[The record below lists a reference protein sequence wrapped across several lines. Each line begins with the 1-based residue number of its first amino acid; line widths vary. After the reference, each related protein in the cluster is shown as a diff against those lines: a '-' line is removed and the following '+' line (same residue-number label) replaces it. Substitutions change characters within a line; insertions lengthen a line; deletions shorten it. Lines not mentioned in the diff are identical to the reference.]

1 MPGEGSQLRGEAGVF
16 ERWWREHSELDQLVT
31 ELDAALRDG
40 SGARARESL
49 DDLTEAF
56 RSHLAIEEEVYFPL
70 LEGLLPEQAAGI
82 RSARLAHRE
91 LLGALDEMVEQ
102 VAQADL
108 PTARATLDV
117 LLQRF
122 RDHEQ
127 EEARMVAKLRVSPRS

>member
-1 MPGEGSQLRGEAGVF
+1 VF
-16 ERWWREHSELDQLVT
+16 ERWWEEHSELDQLVT

-40 SGARARESL
+40 RSGRASEAL

-70 LEGLLPEQAAGI
+70 LEGLLPEQAPGI
-82 RSARLAHRE
+82 RGARLAHRD
-91 LLGALDEMVEQ
+91 LLGAFDRLREQ

-108 PTARATLDV
+108 PTARATLDD

-127 EEARMVAKLRVSPRS
+127 EEARMVARLRVPPKS